1 MPEFMIRGYT
11 LDQLKNMSIEEF
23 AQKVA
28 DSGTRRTLLRRLKIG
43 FPPEWENF
51 YRKCY
56 LQLQGKYK
64 KTVKTHSREVVILP
78 SIVGAKVGVHNGK
91 EFVEFEIKPEMVGK
105 RLGEFA
111 YTTKKV
117 QHSAPGVGAS
127 KSSKFM
133 KAAKK

>member
-23 AQKVA
+23 AKKVA
-28 DSGTRRTLLRRLKIG
+28 DSRIRRTLLRRLKIG

-64 KTVKTHSREVVILP
+64 KTIKTHAREIIILP
-78 SIVGAKVGVHNGK
+78 SIVGAKVGVYNGK
-91 EFVEFEIKPEMVGK
+91 EFVEFEIKPEMIGR
-105 RLGEFA
+105 RLGEFV

-117 QHSAPGVGAS
+117 QHSAPGIGAS

-133 KAAKK
+133 KAKK

>member
-1 MPEFMIRGYT
+1 MIRGYT
-11 LDQLKNMSIEEF
+11 LDQLKNMGIEEF

-28 DSGTRRTLLRRLKIG
+28 DSRIRRALLRRLKIG

-64 KTVKTHSREVVILP
+64 KTIKTHSREIIILP
-78 SIVGAKVGVHNGK
+78 SIVGAKVGVYNGK
-91 EFVEFEIKPEMVGK
+91 EFVEFEIKPEMIG
-105 RLGEFA
+105 RGLGEFVH
-111 YTTKKV
+111 TTKKV
-117 QHSAPGVGAS
+117 QHSAPGIGAS

-133 KAAKK
+133 KAKK

>member
-11 LDQLKNMSIEEF
+11 LNQLKSMSIEEF

-28 DSGTRRTLLRRLKIG
+28 DSRTRRTLLRRLKIG
-43 FPPEWENF
+43 FPSEWENF

-64 KTVKTHSREVVILP
+64 KTVKTHAREIVILP
-78 SIVGAKVGVHNGK
+78 SIVGAKVGVYNGK
-91 EFVEFEIKPEMVGK
+91 EFVEFEIKPEMIGR
-105 RLGEFA
+105 RLGEFV

-117 QHSAPGVGAS
+117 QHSAPGIGAS

-133 KAAKK
+133 KAKK

>member
-23 AQKVA
+23 TQKVA
-28 DSGTRRTLLRRLKIG
+28 DSGTRRALLRRLKIG

-64 KTVKTHSREVVILP
+64 KTVKTHSREIVILP

-91 EFVEFEIKPEMVGK
+91 EFIEFEIKPEMVGK
-105 RLGEFA
+105 RLGEFV

-127 KSSKFM
+127 KSSRFM

>member
-1 MPEFMIRGYT
+1 MIRGYT

-28 DSGTRRTLLRRLKIG
+28 DSGARRALLRRLKIG

-64 KTVKTHSREVVILP
+64 KTVKTHSREIVILP

-91 EFVEFEIKPEMVGK
+91 EFIEFEIKPEMVGK
-105 RLGEFA
+105 RLGEFV

-127 KSSKFM
+127 KSSRFM

>member
-28 DSGTRRTLLRRLKIG
+28 DSRIRRTLLRRLKIG

-64 KTVKTHSREVVILP
+64 KTVKTHAREIIILP
-78 SIVGAKVGVHNGK
+78 SIVGAKVGVYNGK
-91 EFVEFEIKPEMVGK
+91 EFVEFEIKPEMIGR
-105 RLGEFA
+105 RLGEFV

-117 QHSAPGVGAS
+117 QHSAPGIGAS

-133 KAAKK
+133 KAKK

>member
-1 MPEFMIRGYT
+1 M
-11 LDQLKNMSIEEF
+11 DQLKNMSIEEF
-23 AQKVA
+23 TQKVA
-28 DSGTRRTLLRRLKIG
+28 DSGTRRALLRRLKIG

-127 KSSKFM
+127 KSSRFM

>member
-1 MPEFMIRGYT
+1 MIRGYT
-11 LDQLKNMSIEEF
+11 LDQLKSMSIEEF

-28 DSGTRRTLLRRLKIG
+28 DSRTRRTLLRRLKIG

-64 KTVKTHSREVVILP
+64 KTVKTHAREIVILP
-78 SIVGAKVGVHNGK
+78 SIVGAKVGVYNGK
-91 EFVEFEIKPEMVGK
+91 EFVEFEIKPEMIGR
-105 RLGEFA
+105 RLGEFV

-117 QHSAPGVGAS
+117 QHSAPGIGAS

-133 KAAKK
+133 KAKK